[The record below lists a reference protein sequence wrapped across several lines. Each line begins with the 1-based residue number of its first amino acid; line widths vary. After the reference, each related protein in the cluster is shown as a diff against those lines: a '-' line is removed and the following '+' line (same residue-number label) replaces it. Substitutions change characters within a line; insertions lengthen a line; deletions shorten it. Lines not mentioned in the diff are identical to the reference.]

1 MNQDMLESI
10 STERLAYY
18 VVSRNMRNAA
28 LEQMISG
35 DVKPYRALSSIYAD
49 VTEYDPYLV
58 DWVSVFTPIEY
69 DAWDTIRNLALP
81 LFPQYPVYGSILDF
95 ADPKKLIAI
104 ECDGKKW
111 HDQDKDAARDARLA
125 ARGWTTYRIT
135 GSECKRLIDYPCA
148 LDEKLRD
155 EEITVDEHRASLWD
169 WLSNTSDGVIT
180 SLAVVHYGSEL
191 AIDYQMA
198 CRVLN
203 KHKGVA

>member
-1 MNQDMLESI
+1 MLESI
-10 STERLAYY
+10 STEKLAHYI
-18 VVSRNMRNAA
+18 VSRSNRNVA
-28 LEQMISG
+28 LEEMMAG
-35 DVKPYRALSSIYAD
+35 KVKPYRALSSIYAG

-58 DWVSVFTPIEY
+58 DWIPILTPIEY
-69 DAWDTIRNLALP
+69 DAWDTIRNLTLP
-81 LFPQYPVYGSILDF
+81 FFPQYPVYGAILDF

-111 HDQDKDAARDARLA
+111 HDQEKDAARDSRLA

-135 GSECKRLIDYPCA
+135 GSECRRLVDDPYA

-155 EEITVDEHRASLWD
+155 EEITADEHRAALWH
-169 WLSNTSDGVIT
+169 WLSNTSEGVIS
-180 SLAVVHYGSEL
+180 SLAVVHYGSGL

-203 KHKGVA
+203 KHKGAA